1 MPAALNPK
9 PCARWEVDKYLA
21 ATGYLPP
28 TVRPFFVALPKVRGA
43 ALAGGPPR
51 RGPPQGDLRPPG
63 PLPSINIQSS
73 GHHSSIHQHIFL
85 IIRLS
90 PEFLPV
96 SGP

>member
-63 PLPSINIQSS
+63 PLPSMALPRAALVLSYF
-73 GHHSSIHQHIFL
+73 FL
-85 IIRLS
+85 
-90 PEFLPV
+90 LPSTRSAELLV
-96 SGP
+96 R